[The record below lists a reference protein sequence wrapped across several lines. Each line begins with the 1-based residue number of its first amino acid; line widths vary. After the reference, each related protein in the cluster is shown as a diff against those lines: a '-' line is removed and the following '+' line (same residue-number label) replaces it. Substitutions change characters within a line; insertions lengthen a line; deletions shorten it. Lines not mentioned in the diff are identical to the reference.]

1 LAGGRRQARKR
12 VDERAAG
19 VRAGGRLDRWGGAF
33 FYGRGV
39 LLVFVFL
46 PDQNA
51 HTFPHDDVLII
62 QGHSLL
68 IVHGYTYMVHHGF
81 VVVIDVGV
89 VQLLLLLLLLFQI
102 SE

>member
-19 VRAGGRLDRWGGAF
+19 VRAGGRLDRWGGGV

-46 PDQNA
+46 LDQNA
-51 HTFPHDDVLII
+51 HTFPHDVLII
-62 QGHSLL
+62 QGHSLLL

-89 VQLLLLLLLLFQI
+89 VHIII
-102 SE
+102 SNQRMTSIS